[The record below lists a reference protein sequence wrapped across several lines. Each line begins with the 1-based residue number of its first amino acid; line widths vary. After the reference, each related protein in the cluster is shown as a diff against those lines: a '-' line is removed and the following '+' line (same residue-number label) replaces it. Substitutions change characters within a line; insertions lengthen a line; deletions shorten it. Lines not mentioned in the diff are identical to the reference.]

1 MGRDPN
7 GAPKE
12 KQNKRSNNSRPKV
25 KSNGFIFTSF
35 YPTKEQKAE
44 ISQMEGI
51 ASRFA
56 FELQVLTEK
65 GYKTT
70 IKQDLDR
77 DCIMLMVQENVPFGE
92 PCKAISFW
100 HSDVSMV
107 MAQLCYWIATG
118 YEAWASDDRALA
130 TQLEFDW

>member
-7 GAPKE
+7 GSE
-12 KQNKRSNNSRPKV
+12 QGKQNKRSNNGRQKV
-25 KSNGFIFTSF
+25 KNNGFIFTSF
-35 YPTKEQKAE
+35 YPTKEEKAE
-44 ISQMEGI
+44 ISKMEGVP
-51 ASRFA
+51 SRFA
-56 FELQVLTEK
+56 LHLQELTEK

-70 IKQDLDR
+70 IKPDLDR

-100 HSDVSMV
+100 HSDVSMA
-107 MAQLCYWIATG
+107 MAQLCYWMQTG
-118 YEAWASDDRALA
+118 YRAWSEDDRVLA